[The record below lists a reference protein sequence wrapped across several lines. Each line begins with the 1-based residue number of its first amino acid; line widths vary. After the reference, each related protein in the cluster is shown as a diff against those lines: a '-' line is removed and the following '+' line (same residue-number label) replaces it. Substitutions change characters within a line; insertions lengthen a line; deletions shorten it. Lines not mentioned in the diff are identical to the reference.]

1 MKEFQSRVLELTS
14 KIPRGKVTTYAE
26 IARAMGKPRA
36 YRAVAN
42 ALASNPYPIK
52 IPCHRVV
59 RSNSEVGGYD
69 GSCTS
74 GTRKKAKLLA
84 AEGVKIENLK
94 VLMSKHMFRF

>member
-14 KIPRGKVTTYAE
+14 KIPKGKVTTYAE
-26 IARAMGKPRA
+26 IARAMAKPRA

-42 ALASNPYPIK
+42 ALANNPYPIK

-59 RSNSEVGGYD
+59 RSSGEVGGYA

-74 GTRKKAKLLA
+74 GTRKKTKLLKS
-84 AEGVKIENLK
+84 EGVEIEGFK
-94 VLMSKHMFRF
+94 VLLPRHMFRF